1 MNKGG
6 FQKQYSQVQIQT
18 ANKGKLIVMLYQ
30 AAIKFMKKGL
40 LALDKND
47 MEAKGNDLIKAQDII
62 LELLYALD
70 QEMLDSGNEL
80 AVNLQRLYL
89 YSYSRLVQANIH
101 LDHKVIEEIIA
112 IMTNLME
119 AWEAVVAGG
128 GGGGTA
134 PNPPDPSPGVVL
146 TG

>member
-30 AAIKFMKKGL
+30 AAIKFMKKAL
-40 LALDKND
+40 LAIDKND
-47 MEAKGNDLIKAQDII
+47 MEAKGNALIKAQDII

-119 AWEAVVAGG
+119 AWEAVVAGDGRG
-128 GGGGTA
+128 GQRRRQ
-134 PNPPDPSPGVVL
+134 DFRL
-146 TG
+146 HDRQ